1 MPLTLNAPVAPK
13 VELIPISNLRPSPRN
28 ARTHSKKQIRQIAN
42 SMTSFG
48 WTYPILV
55 DEAHNIIAGH
65 GRLEAAKLLQFQQVP
80 VIEMAGLNETQK
92 RLLALADNKIAANA
106 GYDRA
111 MLATELGDL
120 AILLPECDLDLN
132 ITGFEPAEIDALLGD
147 FSDPE
152 ADPADAIPS
161 IEQQAVS
168 AAGDVWQ
175 LGPHRLLCG
184 DSLSPDSYQ
193 QLLGTERAQLT
204 IADPPYNVKVKDIQ
218 GRGKIKHREFQQASG
233 ELSRTQFTEFLGKAM
248 TLAATHSAPGSV
260 GYWFM
265 DWRHLTEILAAG
277 ESAYA
282 QLLNLVVWAK
292 TNGGQGSLY
301 RSAHELV
308 LVYKSG
314 DEPHLN
320 NVELGKF
327 GRNRTNV
334 WNYAGVNTFRA
345 GRLEELAIHP
355 TVKPT
360 ALVADAM
367 LDCSRRGHV
376 VLDPFMGS
384 GTTIMAAERVGRR
397 AYGIELDPLF
407 VDVAVRRWQAVT
419 RRDATLSATGAAFD
433 EVAERREPTNIKG
446 AKNERQHL

>member
-1 MPLTLNAPVAPK
+1 MVTSAALKIPT
-13 VELIPISNLRPSPRN
+13 VERVRVDQLKPSPGN
-28 ARTHSKKQIRQIAN
+28 ARTHPKRQINQIAK
-42 SMTSFG
+42 SMSAFG
-48 WTYPILV
+48 WTYPILT
-55 DEAHNIIAGH
+55 DETGHIIAGH
-65 GRLEAAKLLQFQQVP
+65 GRLEAAKLLQFVEVP
-80 VIEMAGLNETQK
+80 VIRMAGLTDAQK
-92 RLLALADNKIAANA
+92 RALALADNKIASNA

-111 MLATELGDL
+111 MLAAELGDL
-120 AILLPECDLDLN
+120 AVLLPECDLDLD

-161 IEQQAVS
+161 IQQQPVS
-168 AAGDVWQ
+168 VAGDLWN
-175 LGPHRLLCG
+175 LGSHRLLCG
-184 DSLSPDSYQ
+184 DALSPDSYQ
-193 QLLGTERAQLT
+193 QLLGSELVQLT
-204 IADPPYNVKVKDIQ
+204 IADAPYNVKVKDIQ
-218 GRGKIKHREFQQASG
+218 GRGRIKHREFQQASG
-233 ELSRTQFTEFLGKAM
+233 ELSPAQFTEFLGKAM
-248 TLAATHSAPGSV
+248 TLAAAHSVPGSV
-260 GYWFM
+260 AYWFM

-277 ESAYA
+277 ERAYS

-314 DEPHLN
+314 EERHVN
-320 NVELGKF
+320 NIELGKF

-334 WNYAGVNTFRA
+334 WHYAGTNTFRS
-345 GRLEELAIHP
+345 GRLEELRLHP

-397 AYGIELDPLF
+397 ACGIELDPLF
-407 VDVAVRRWQAVT
+407 VDVAVRRWQTVT
-419 RRDATLSATGAAFD
+419 RRDATLSATGATFD
-433 EVAERREPTNIKG
+433 EVAELRSLAN
-446 AKNERQHL
+446 AKDAK